1 MGRKIGST
9 IVDTTN
15 SVISFSSQGD
25 KEEKSVGF
33 FLAVSVSFDPYYI
46 HASHAILNAYLI
58 FRTKPRA
65 EDW

>member
-9 IVDTTN
+9 IVDTTD

-33 FLAVSVSFDPYYI
+33 FLAVSVSFDP
-46 HASHAILNAYLI
+46 
-58 FRTKPRA
+58 
-65 EDW
+65 

>member
-1 MGRKIGST
+1 MGRKIGFT

-15 SVISFSSQGD
+15 SVISFSSQ
-25 KEEKSVGF
+25 EEKSVGF

-46 HASHAILNAYLI
+46 HASHDILNAYLI

-65 EDW
+65 ED

>member
-46 HASHAILNAYLI
+46 HGSHAILNAYLI

-65 EDW
+65 ED